1 MAKIT
6 RFPVG
11 LLDFLGLKTQGTNP
25 SILSD
30 TVAPILDLSQFYLA
44 DRWRIV
50 LESGLTAAGIANVST
65 ALTVPVGEVWY
76 VKQFGISSSA
86 LGAGQTLR
94 LQAFVSPPGVS
105 AGSYYTA
112 RLDQAAQATVGEVC
126 RSAVRDFV
134 ATGGT
139 GFGFS
144 SLQNVGGPVLN
155 IQAAWLYC
163 PLLR

>member
-30 TVAPILDLSQFYLA
+30 TVAPTLDLSQFYLA

-50 LESGLTAAGIANVST
+50 LETGLSAVGTNNTAT

-76 VKQFGISSSA
+76 VKQFGLSTGA

-94 LQAFVSPPGVS
+94 LQAFVSPPGIA
-105 AGSYYTA
+105 AGSYLTGQ
-112 RLDQAAQATVGEVC
+112 LDQAAQATVGELC
-126 RSAVRDFV
+126 RASVRDFI

-139 GFGFS
+139 GFGFTP
-144 SLQNVGGPVLN
+144 LQNVAGPVGG
-155 IQAAWLYC
+155 IQATWLYC